1 MAIILAIDDIED
13 NLIAL
18 NAIIRDSFPEMRV
31 LTARSGQKGIEIAC
45 EERPDVIL
53 LDIVMPGMDGFDVC
67 SYLKSD
73 RRTEDIPVVFLTA
86 LKETRQ
92 NRIKALESGAEAF
105 LSKPID
111 ETELIAQVKAML
123 KIKQANDNIKN
134 EKARLEEL
142 VRIRT
147 QALENELKER
157 KRAESELRSSEEKFR
172 TLVNEMQQGVAIHKI
187 ILNSEGTPCD
197 YYFID
202 MNPSFERLTGLKRDA
217 VIGKRVLEVL
227 PGTESVWIERYGRV
241 ALTGKPEM
249 FESFAR
255 ELGRY
260 YKVVA
265 FRNRINEFAVVVEDI
280 TEKIKYEHKLKTSEK
295 IFNHVLD
302 MICIAG
308 YDGYFK
314 ELNPS
319 WERELGWSKEE
330 LLSKPW
336 IEFVHEEDRDATLN
350 VKSQIVDGEEIYQF
364 ENRYICKD
372 GSIKW
377 LSWNSYP
384 YKEDNIMFGV
394 ARDVTSRKHEEN
406 IQQILY
412 EIASASTSAKN
423 LEELLN
429 IIRVKLN
436 LVVDAGNFFV
446 ARYDKE
452 RKMLHKVIFIDDKDD
467 FTEWSTD
474 NSLSGQVV
482 RSGRSILM
490 KKAEIIN
497 FSKEMGINLMGS
509 QCECWMGVPLKLEEE
524 TLGVL
529 VLQSYTN
536 PDAYDLRALRMIEMV
551 AHELSIVIQ
560 RYEMIRNLIEAKERA
575 IESDRLKSAFLANMS
590 HEIRTPMNGIMG
602 FLQLLN
608 DVDLTSDDRQ
618 YYFDIINKS
627 GERLLST
634 INDIIEISK
643 IESGQLNVVYG
654 HVNIKEI
661 LNFHYNFFKKQTDEK
676 GILLT
681 MKCSSDVSEL
691 VLSDQHILDG
701 ILTNLIKNA
710 VKFTS
715 SGEIEFGTFL
725 KDDSLVFYV
734 RDTGTGIS
742 KSRQEA
748 IFDRFVQ
755 ADLDYKRPHEGSGL
769 GLSIVKAY
777 ADLIKGSVW
786 VESEEGTGSTFFF
799 AVPYSPILVNEH
811 LLRPKEFTGDKEELQ
826 KILIAEDDEACF
838 KLMECSLSGH
848 KFAVFHAWNGEEAV
862 CMMKDNPDIQIILMD
877 LRMPLMD
884 GLDAAKKIRQF
895 NKTVK
900 IIAVTVNA
908 LSIDKK
914 IALNSGCDDYVLKP
928 VNSKTLIDTIKRHLG
943 KN

>member
-1 MAIILAIDDIED
+1 MAKILAIDDIED
-13 NLIAL
+13 NLITL
-18 NAIIRDSFPEMRV
+18 NAIIRDSFPDIRV
-31 LTARSGQKGIEIAC
+31 LTARTGQKGIEIAC
-45 EERPDVIL
+45 EESPDVIL

-73 RRTEDIPVVFLTA
+73 PRTGDIPVVFLTA

-123 KIKQANDNIKN
+123 KIKQANDSRKD

-142 VRIRT
+142 VKKRT

-157 KRAESELRSSEEKFR
+157 RRAENELRSSEEKFR

-187 ILNSEGTPCD
+187 ILNNEGVPCD
-197 YYFID
+197 YSFID
-202 MNPSFERLTGLKRDA
+202 MNPSFEKLTGLKRED
-217 VIGKRVLEVL
+217 VIGRRVMEIL
-227 PGTESVWIERYGRV
+227 PGTEPFWIERYGRV

-249 FESFAR
+249 FENFSG
-255 ELGRY
+255 ELGKHYR
-260 YKVVA
+260 VVA
-265 FRNRINEFAVVVEDI
+265 FRNRINEFAVVIEDI

-308 YDGYFK
+308 FDGYFK

-336 IEFVHEEDRDATLN
+336 IEFVHSEDRQATLN
-350 VKSQIVDGEEIYQF
+350 VKSQIIGGEEIYQF
-364 ENRYICKD
+364 ENRYMCKD
-372 GSIKW
+372 GSYKW

-384 YKEDNIMFGV
+384 YKEESIMFGV
-394 ARDVTSRKHEEN
+394 ARDVTLRKNDEN

-429 IIRVKLN
+429 VIRIKLN
-436 LVVDAGNFFV
+436 LVIDAGNFFV
-446 ARYDKE
+446 ARYDRE
-452 RKMLHKVIFIDDKDD
+452 SEMLRKIIFIDDKDD
-467 FTEWSTD
+467 FTEWSTN
-474 NSLSGQVV
+474 NSLSGQVA

-490 KKAEIIN
+490 SKRDIVD
-497 FSKEMGINLMGS
+497 FSKEMGITLLGS
-509 QCECWMGVPLKLEEE
+509 ECECWMGVPLNLESE
-524 TLGVL
+524 TLGVM

-536 PDAYDLRALRMIEMV
+536 PSAYDMKTLRMMEMI

-560 RYEMIRNLIEAKERA
+560 RYEMISNLIEAKERA

-643 IESGQLNVVYG
+643 IESGQLNVVYSN
-654 HVNIKEI
+654 VNIKEI

-681 MKCSSDVSEL
+681 MKCCEDVSEM
-691 VLSDQHILDG
+691 VLCDQHILDG

-710 VKFTS
+710 VKFTEF
-715 SGEIEFGTFL
+715 GEIEFGTFL
-725 KDDSLVFYV
+725 KDESLVFYV
-734 RDTGTGIS
+734 KDTGTGIS
-742 KSRQEA
+742 RNRLEA

-777 ADLIKGSVW
+777 ADLINGRVW
-786 VESEEGTGSTFFF
+786 VESEERKGSIFYFS
-799 AVPYSPILVNEH
+799 VPYKPLKINEQ
-811 LLRPKEFTGDKEELQ
+811 LLHGEISQNFKGVYGR
-826 KILIAEDDEACF
+826 ILIAEDDEACY
-838 KLMECSLSGH
+838 KLLENCLKGEKFSLL
-848 KFAVFHAWNGEEAV
+848 HAWNGEEAL
-862 CMMKDNPDIQIILMD
+862 CMMRDNPDISLIFMD

-884 GLDAAKKIRQF
+884 GLNAARKIRQF

-914 IALNSGCDDYVLKP
+914 IALNSGCDDYILKP
-928 VNSKTLIDTIKRHLG
+928 VNRRNLIETIKKHLD
-943 KN
+943 

>member
-1 MAIILAIDDIED
+1 MAKILAIDDIED
-13 NLIAL
+13 NLITL
-18 NAIIRDSFPEMRV
+18 NAIIRDSFPDIRV
-31 LTARSGQKGIEIAC
+31 LTARTGQKGIEIAC
-45 EERPDVIL
+45 EESPDVIL

-73 RRTEDIPVVFLTA
+73 PRTGDIPVVFLTA

-123 KIKQANDNIKN
+123 KIKQANDNRKD

-142 VRIRT
+142 VKKRT

-157 KRAESELRSSEEKFR
+157 RRAENELRSSEEKFR

-187 ILNSEGTPCD
+187 ILNNEGVPCD
-197 YYFID
+197 YSFID
-202 MNPSFERLTGLKRDA
+202 MNPSFEKLTGLKRDD
-217 VIGKRVLEVL
+217 VIGRRVMEIL
-227 PGTESVWIERYGRV
+227 PGTEPFWIERYGRV

-249 FESFAR
+249 FENFSG
-255 ELGRY
+255 ELGKHYR
-260 YKVVA
+260 VVA
-265 FRNRINEFAVVVEDI
+265 FRNRINEFAVVIEDI
-280 TEKIKYEHKLKTSEK
+280 TEKIKYERKLKTSEK

-308 YDGYFK
+308 FDGYFK

-319 WERELGWSKEE
+319 WERELGWSKDE

-336 IEFVHEEDRDATLN
+336 IEFVHSEDRQATLN
-350 VKSQIVDGEEIYQF
+350 VKSQIIGGEEIYQF
-364 ENRYICKD
+364 ENRYMCKD
-372 GSIKW
+372 GSYKW

-384 YKEDNIMFGV
+384 YKEESIMFGV
-394 ARDVTSRKHEEN
+394 ARDVTLRKNDEN

-412 EIASASTSAKN
+412 EIASASTSTKN
-423 LEELLN
+423 IEELLN
-429 IIRVKLN
+429 VIRIKLN
-436 LVVDAGNFFV
+436 LVIDAGNFFV
-446 ARYDKE
+446 ARYDRE
-452 RKMLHKVIFIDDKDD
+452 SEMLRKIIFIDDKDD
-467 FTEWSTD
+467 FTEWSTN
-474 NSLSGQVV
+474 NSLSGQVA

-490 KKAEIIN
+490 SKRDIVD
-497 FSKEMGINLMGS
+497 FSKEMGITLLGS
-509 QCECWMGVPLKLEEE
+509 ECECWMGVPLNLESE
-524 TLGVL
+524 TLGVM

-536 PDAYDLRALRMIEMV
+536 PSAYDMKTLRMMEMI

-560 RYEMIRNLIEAKERA
+560 RYEMISNLIEAKERA

-643 IESGQLNVVYG
+643 IESGQLNVV
-654 HVNIKEI
+654 HSNVNIKEI

-681 MKCSSDVSEL
+681 MKCCSDLSEM

-710 VKFTS
+710 VKFTEF
-715 SGEIEFGTFL
+715 GEIEFGTFL
-725 KDDSLVFYV
+725 KDESLVFYV
-734 RDTGTGIS
+734 KDTGTGIS
-742 KSRQEA
+742 KNRLEA

-777 ADLIKGSVW
+777 ADLMNGRVW
-786 VESEEGTGSTFFF
+786 VESDEGKGSTFYFSI
-799 AVPYSPILVNEH
+799 PYSPFKLNEQ
-811 LLRPKEFTGDKEELQ
+811 LLHSEISPKAKGFNGR
-826 KILIAEDDEACF
+826 ILIAEDDEACY
-838 KLMECSLSGH
+838 KLLENSLKGEKYSLL
-848 KFAVFHAWNGEEAV
+848 HAWNGEEAL
-862 CMMKDNPDIQIILMD
+862 CMMRDNPDISLILMD

-884 GLDAAKKIRQF
+884 GLNAARKIRQF

-914 IALNSGCDDYVLKP
+914 IALNSGCDDYILKP
-928 VNSKTLIDTIKRHLG
+928 VNRKNLIETIKRHLD
-943 KN
+943 

>member
-1 MAIILAIDDIED
+1 MATILAIDDIED
-13 NLIAL
+13 NLITL
-18 NAIIRDSFPEMRV
+18 NAIIRDSFPDIRV
-31 LTARSGQKGIEIAC
+31 LTARTGQKGIEIAC

-73 RRTEDIPVVFLTA
+73 SRTGDIPVVFLTA

-123 KIKQANDNIKN
+123 KIKQANDNRKD

-142 VRIRT
+142 VKKRT
-147 QALENELKER
+147 QALENELKEKR
-157 KRAESELRSSEEKFR
+157 RAESELRASEEKFR

-187 ILNSEGTPCD
+187 ILDKEGVPCD
-197 YYFID
+197 YSFID
-202 MNPSFERLTGLKRDA
+202 MNPSFEKLTGLKRDEL
-217 VIGKRVLEVL
+217 IGRSVLEVL
-227 PGTESVWIERYGRV
+227 PGTEPFWIERYGRV

-249 FESFAR
+249 FESYSG
-255 ELGRY
+255 ELGKHYR
-260 YKVVA
+260 VVA
-265 FRNRINEFAVVVEDI
+265 FRNRINEFAVVIEDI
-280 TEKIKYEHKLKTSEK
+280 TEKIKYEKKLKTSEK

-308 YDGYFK
+308 FDGYFK

-330 LLSKPW
+330 LMSKPW
-336 IEFVHEEDRDATLN
+336 IEFVCSEDRNATLN
-350 VKSQIVDGEEIYQF
+350 VKSQIIGGEEIYQF
-364 ENRYICKD
+364 ENRYLCKD
-372 GSIKW
+372 GSYKW

-384 YKEDNIMFGV
+384 YKEESIMFGV
-394 ARDVTSRKHEEN
+394 ARDVTLRKSDEN

-412 EIASASTSAKN
+412 EIASASANAKN

-429 IIRVKLN
+429 VIRAKLSR
-436 LVVDAGNFFV
+436 VIDAGNFFV

-452 RKMLHKVIFIDDKDD
+452 NEMLHKIIFIDDKDD
-467 FTEWSTD
+467 FTKWSTGK
-474 NSLSGQVV
+474 SLSGQVV
-482 RSGRSILM
+482 RTGRSILM
-490 KKAEIIN
+490 NKKDIAD
-497 FSKEMGINLMGS
+497 FSMAMGISLLGS
-509 QCECWMGVPLKLEEE
+509 ECECWMGVPLKLESE
-524 TLGVL
+524 TFGAM

-536 PDAYDLRALRMIEMV
+536 PSAYDMKTLRMMEMI

-560 RYEMIRNLIEAKERA
+560 RYEMITNLIEAKERA

-654 HVNIKEI
+654 EVNIKEI
-661 LNFHYNFFKKQTDEK
+661 LNFHYNFFKKQTEEK
-676 GILLT
+676 SISLS
-681 MKCSSDVSEL
+681 MKCSPDVSEV
-691 VLSDQHILDG
+691 VLCDQHILDG

-715 SGEIEFGTFL
+715 HGEIEFGTSL
-725 KDDSLVFYV
+725 KDNTLIFYV

-742 KSRQEA
+742 KNRQEA

-777 ADLIKGSVW
+777 ADLLNGKVW
-786 VESEEGTGSTFFF
+786 VESEEGIGSTFYFS
-799 AVPYSPILVNEH
+799 VPYNPLMLNEQILH
-811 LLRPKEFTGDKEELQ
+811 SKYSSKEFSHSH
-826 KILIAEDDEACF
+826 KIMIAEDDEASF
-838 KLMECSLSGH
+838 KLMEKSLESPD
-848 KFAVFHAWNGEEAV
+848 FSILHAWNGEEAV
-862 CMMKDNPDIQIILMD
+862 CMMRDNPDISIVLMD

-884 GLDAAKKIRQF
+884 GLDAAKRIRQF
-895 NKTVK
+895 NKKVK

-908 LSIDKK
+908 LSVDKK

-928 VNSKTLIDTIKRHLG
+928 VNKKLLIDTIRRHLA

>member
-1 MAIILAIDDIED
+1 MAKILAIDDIED
-13 NLIAL
+13 NLITL
-18 NAIIRDSFPEMRV
+18 NAIIRDSFPDIRV
-31 LTARSGQKGIEIAC
+31 LSARTGQKGIEIAC
-45 EERPDVIL
+45 EESPDVIL

-73 RRTEDIPVVFLTA
+73 PRTGDIPVVFLTA

-123 KIKQANDNIKN
+123 KIKQANDNRKD

-142 VRIRT
+142 VKKRT
-147 QALENELKER
+147 QALEKELKER
-157 KRAESELRSSEEKFR
+157 RRAENELRSSEEKFR

-187 ILNSEGTPCD
+187 ILNNEGVPCD
-197 YYFID
+197 YSFID
-202 MNPSFERLTGLKRDA
+202 MNPSFEKLTGLKRDD
-217 VIGKRVLEVL
+217 VIGRRVMEIL
-227 PGTESVWIERYGRV
+227 PGTEPFWIERYGRV

-249 FESFAR
+249 FENFSG
-255 ELGRY
+255 ELGKHYR
-260 YKVVA
+260 VVA
-265 FRNRINEFAVVVEDI
+265 FRNRINEFAVVIEDI
-280 TEKIKYEHKLKTSEK
+280 TEKIKYERKLKTSEK

-308 YDGYFK
+308 FDGYFK

-319 WERELGWSKEE
+319 WERELGWSKDE

-336 IEFVHEEDRDATLN
+336 IEFVHSEDRQATLN
-350 VKSQIVDGEEIYQF
+350 VKSQIIGGEEIYQF
-364 ENRYICKD
+364 ENRYMCKD
-372 GSIKW
+372 GSYKW

-384 YKEDNIMFGV
+384 YKEESIMFGV
-394 ARDVTSRKHEEN
+394 ARDVTLRKNDEN

-412 EIASASTSAKN
+412 EIASASTSTKN
-423 LEELLN
+423 IEELLN
-429 IIRVKLN
+429 VIRIKLN
-436 LVVDAGNFFV
+436 LVIDAGNFFV
-446 ARYDKE
+446 ARYDRE
-452 RKMLHKVIFIDDKDD
+452 SEMLRKIIFIDDKDD
-467 FTEWSTD
+467 FTEWSTN
-474 NSLSGQVV
+474 NSLSGQVA

-490 KKAEIIN
+490 SKRDIVD
-497 FSKEMGINLMGS
+497 FSKEMGITLLGS
-509 QCECWMGVPLKLEEE
+509 ECECWMGVPLNLESE
-524 TLGVL
+524 TLGVM

-536 PDAYDLRALRMIEMV
+536 PSAYDMKTLRMMEMI

-560 RYEMIRNLIEAKERA
+560 RYEMISNLIEAKERA

-643 IESGQLNVVYG
+643 IESGQLNVV
-654 HVNIKEI
+654 HSNVNIKEI

-681 MKCSSDVSEL
+681 MKCCEDVSEM
-691 VLSDQHILDG
+691 VLCDQHILDG

-710 VKFTS
+710 VKFTEF
-715 SGEIEFGTFL
+715 GEIEFGTFL
-725 KDDSLVFYV
+725 KDESLVFYV
-734 RDTGTGIS
+734 KDTGTGIS
-742 KSRQEA
+742 KNRLEA

-777 ADLIKGSVW
+777 ADLINGRVW
-786 VESEEGTGSTFFF
+786 VESEERKGSIFYFS
-799 AVPYSPILVNEH
+799 VPYKPLKINEQ
-811 LLRPKEFTGDKEELQ
+811 LLHGEISQNFKGVYGR
-826 KILIAEDDEACF
+826 ILIAEDDEACY
-838 KLMECSLSGH
+838 KLLENCLKGEKFSLL
-848 KFAVFHAWNGEEAV
+848 HAWNGEEAL
-862 CMMKDNPDIQIILMD
+862 CMMRDNPDISLILMD

-884 GLDAAKKIRQF
+884 GLNAARKIRQF

-914 IALNSGCDDYVLKP
+914 IALNSGCDDYILKP
-928 VNSKTLIDTIKRHLG
+928 VNRKNLIETIKRHLD
-943 KN
+943 